1 MRNQEIVLT
10 LEGLKKVQTE
20 LDDLKAVGRRR
31 VAERIRDAKQ
41 FGEIGE
47 NSEYEDAKAEQAQIE
62 GRIETLQYLLANAII
77 VDKHENDGKVG
88 VGSTVRLRDVA
99 SGEKLH
105 YEIVG
110 AEEADPGEHRISNQ
124 SPLGEALMGRRAG
137 KTVKVKT
144 PGGTRTYELLS
155 VGD

>member
-1 MRNQEIVLT
+1 MRNQDIVLT
-10 LEGLKKVQTE
+10 LEGLKKVRTE
-20 LDDLKAVGRRR
+20 LDELKSVGRKQ
-31 VAERIRDAKQ
+31 VAERIRGAKQ

-62 GRIETLQYLLANAII
+62 GRIETLQYLLANAVI
-77 VDKHENDGKVG
+77 VDKHKNDGKVG

-99 SGEKLH
+99 SDEELQ

-110 AEEADPGEHRISNQ
+110 AEEADPSEHRISNQ
-124 SPLGEALMGRRAG
+124 SPLGEALMGRTAG

-144 PGGTRTYELLS
+144 PGGTRA
-155 VGD
+155 